1 MDTPTGGGWGGVGG
15 GSRFG
20 WAFKGG
26 GGRSF
31 GLSARVGESKRNSFG
46 MFSLH
51 GCAGKSTTVREKKY
65 SIFSSSVALPQAEVF
80 RELKGGCREVNGG
93 LTLWFK
99 QGTRPVSLK
108 HVCRGSCY
116 EHG

>member
-1 MDTPTGGGWGGVGG
+1 M
-15 GSRFG
+15 
-20 WAFKGG
+20 
-26 GGRSF
+26 
-31 GLSARVGESKRNSFG
+31 SARVGESKGNSFG

-51 GCAGKSTTVREKKY
+51 GCTGKSTTVREKKY

-108 HVCRGSCY
+108 HVCQGRCY

>member
-1 MDTPTGGGWGGVGG
+1 MDAPTGDVARGRGKRQIWQ
-15 GSRFG
+15 
-20 WAFKGG
+20 G

-46 MFSLH
+46 MVSLH
-51 GCAGKSTTVREKKY
+51 GCTGKSTTVREEIFRY
-65 SIFSSSVALPQAEVF
+65 FSSSVALPQAEVF

-93 LTLWFK
+93 LNTLV
-99 QGTRPVSLK
+99 QARHS
-108 HVCRGSCY
+108 SCEFNTCLPRALLY